1 MKPITPEL
9 KSKLIQSNAGLKKVK
24 WNEIFDTEE
33 ELVMVMFNEKVIV
46 ENASFLNLCRGFEYI
61 KSFKE
66 YYSKNNY
73 LTDRQMT
80 QLKRLASQMAYQIYC
95 N

>member
-33 ELVMVMFNEKVIV
+33 ELVMAM
-46 ENASFLNLCRGFEYI
+46 NLI
-61 KSFKE
+61 IW
-66 YYSKNNY
+66 
-73 LTDRQMT
+73 TI
-80 QLKRLASQMAYQIYC
+80 QLKLEIR
-95 N
+95 